1 MDALEAA
8 GRPVWLRLGDRDLA
22 MCLIRTELLTAGAR
36 LTEAHAAVVVAMGV
50 EARVLSVAD
59 DPVRRQ
65 SAATHH
71 GADRQP
77 DQSQCHQ
84 SPEDPG

>member
-36 LTEAHAAVVVAMGV
+36 LTEAHAVAMGV